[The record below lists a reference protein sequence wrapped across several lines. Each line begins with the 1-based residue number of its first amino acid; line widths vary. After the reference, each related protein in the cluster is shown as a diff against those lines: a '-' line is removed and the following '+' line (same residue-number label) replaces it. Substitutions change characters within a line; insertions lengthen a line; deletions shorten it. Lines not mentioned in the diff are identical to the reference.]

1 MLNPRDMT
9 PEQLVTF
16 ITNLATAIA
25 SGKVIGWLAAQN
37 TAISDELTDINA
49 VLAAAVLASFE
60 ADAAADEAR
69 GVLDA
74 AYDMAQ
80 KKVADAKFGVRSVD
94 SPDTVYEALGFDPP
108 DTVRSIITPQI
119 PTDLVAVPYTVGTNS
134 LKWVGHNPVGRIT
147 YVIDARIGDTLDWAI
162 VGTATAQKFRHQ
174 GVVSGQSYNYRVR
187 AQGSRNQTSEYSN
200 IAVCY
205 GM

>member
-1 MLNPRDMT
+1 MPDPKNMT

-16 ITNLATAIA
+16 ITNMATAVA

-37 TAISDELTDINA
+37 TAISDALTDINA
-49 VLAAAVLASFE
+49 VLAAAILASFE
-60 ADAAADEAR
+60 ADAAAQEAK

-74 AYDMAQ
+74 AFSAAQ
-80 KKVADAKFGVRSVD
+80 KQVSDAKFGVRSVD

-108 DTVRSIITPQI
+108 DTTRSIITPQT
-119 PTDLVAVPYTVGTNS
+119 PTNLVAVPNAPGSNNLTWDGN
-134 LKWVGHNPVGRIT
+134 NPVGRIT
-147 YVIDARIGDTLDWAI
+147 YVIEARIGDTLDWAI
-162 VGTATAQKFRHQ
+162 VGTATAQKFKHA
-174 GVVSGQSYNYRVR
+174 GVVSGQVYNYRVR